1 MVVPPSTLL
10 ASTSVPKFLVT
21 DAICILLLI
30 FCLICSSFFSSS
42 ETAFSG
48 VNMIRMKNYA
58 EEKRK
63 GARRALYIVEHYDK
77 TLSTILVG
85 NNFVNIAS
93 TTICAYLFGKFIL
106 NPTLANVLNTVIMTI
121 IILIFGEILP
131 KSLAKANPDK
141 FALKY
146 SAIMYFL
153 IKILTPIT
161 FFFGLMQK
169 AALKKVKVTDE
180 PTVTEDELESIIDT
194 MEEEGV
200 LDQNNVNLL
209 QGVLDMGERTV
220 YDIMTPRVDMI
231 AIDKNADFDEMK
243 QILINSQFSRIPVYF
258 EDKDNII
265 GIINQKDFMLNMLKD
280 KPFNISELMTKP
292 IFVTELM
299 KVDDLIRKMQKEKKH
314 LAIVLDEHGG
324 TSGLVTMEDAL
335 EEMVGEI
342 YDEHDE
348 VESAPI
354 RKNGENSYNID
365 PDVTI
370 EDLFDYLEIEHLPE
384 SDYSS
389 VGGMLYEMSESL
401 PAIGQT
407 FELKAIDDILDE
419 HNDYIQKVANLKF
432 TIVDVEDHR
441 IKAVNLTVDRE
452 EKKEE

>member
-1 MVVPPSTLL
+1 MVIPPSSLL
-10 ASTSVPKFLVT
+10 ASVEVPEFLIT
-21 DAICILLLI
+21 DAICILLVV
-30 FCLICSSFFSSS
+30 FCLIASAFFSSS

-48 VNMIRMKNYA
+48 VNMIRIKNYA

-93 TTICAYLFGKFIL
+93 TTICAYIFGKFIL
-106 NPTLANVLNTVIMTI
+106 NPTLSNVLNTVIMTI
-121 IILIFGEILP
+121 VILIFGEILP

-141 FALKY
+141 LALKY
-146 SAIMYFL
+146 SGLMYVL
-153 IKILTPIT
+153 IKVLTPIT
-161 FFFGLMQK
+161 FFFGLLQK
-169 AALKKVKVTDE
+169 AALKKVKATEE

-200 LDQNNVNLL
+200 LDENNVNML
-209 QGVLDMGERTV
+209 QGVLDISEKTV
-220 YDIMTPRVDMI
+220 YDIMTPRVDMV
-231 AIDKNADFDEMK
+231 AIDKNATYDEIK
-243 QILINSQFSRIPVYF
+243 ETFISSQFSRIPVYF

-265 GIINQKDFMLNMLKD
+265 GLLNQKDFMLQMLND
-280 KPFNISELMTKP
+280 KPCNISEIMSKP
-292 IFVTELM
+292 MFVTEPM

-324 TSGLVTMEDAL
+324 TSGIVTMEDAL

-342 YDEHDE
+342 YDEHDDE
-348 VESAPI
+348 EAAPI
-354 RKNGENSYNID
+354 KKNGDNAYTID

-370 EDLFDYLEIEHLPE
+370 EDLFEYLEIEHLPE

-401 PAIGQT
+401 PAVGQT
-407 FELKAIDDILDE
+407 FELKAIDDVLDE
-419 HNDYIQKVANLKF
+419 HNNYIRKVANLKF
-432 TIVDVEDHR
+432 TITDVEDRR
-441 IKAVNLTVDRE
+441 IKTVNLIINRE
-452 EKKEE
+452 EIEEE

>member
-1 MVVPPSTLL
+1 MVIPPSTFL
-10 ASTSVPKFLVT
+10 ASAQMPKFLVT
-21 DAICILLLI
+21 DAICLILLV
-30 FCLICSSFFSSS
+30 FCLICSAFFSSS
-42 ETAFSG
+42 ETAYSG

-63 GARRALYIVEHYDK
+63 GARRALYIVENYDK

-131 KSLAKANPDK
+131 KSLAKANPEK
-141 FALKY
+141 MALRY
-146 SAIMYFL
+146 SGILYFMM
-153 IKILTPIT
+153 KILTPIT

-200 LDQNNVNLL
+200 LDSNNVNLL

-231 AIDKNADFDEMK
+231 AIDKNADYEEIK
-243 QILINSQFSRIPVYF
+243 QTFISSQFSRIPVFF

-265 GIINQKDFMLNMLKD
+265 GILNQKDFMLQMLKG
-280 KPFNISELMTKP
+280 KQFNISEIMTKP
-292 IFVTELM
+292 MFVTEPM

-348 VESAPI
+348 VENAPI
-354 RKNGENSYNID
+354 RKNGENAYTID

-370 EDLFDYLEIEHLPE
+370 EDLFEYLEIEHLPE

-401 PAIGQT
+401 PTIGQT
-407 FELKAIDDILDE
+407 FELKAIDDVLDE
-419 HNDYIQKVANLKF
+419 HNNYIRKVANLKF
-432 TIVDVEDHR
+432 TITDVEDRR
-441 IKAVNLTVDRE
+441 IKTVNLTVDRE
-452 EKKEE
+452 EEIEE